1 MNKLIPSV
9 LAAAAL
15 AVGASAFAQTAEC
28 QRGIDIGLYPD
39 SCGNQSSSPRDPWG
53 RSYGVY
59 PNGVYGHPAAVLSQ
73 IFGSNAYPYA
83 YGVPPVVAPQYNVT
97 RRDRDGD
104 GVRNR
109 DDRYPNDPR
118 YR

>member
-15 AVGASAFAQTAEC
+15 AVGASAFAQSAEC
-28 QRGIDIGLYPD
+28 QRGIESGVWNNP
-39 SCGNQSSSPRDPWG
+39 CGHQSNSPTDPWG
-53 RSYGVY
+53 RNYGLY
-59 PNGVYGHPAAVLSQ
+59 PNGTYGYPAAVLSQ
-73 IFGSNAYPYA
+73 IFGSNAYPYT
-83 YGVPPVVAPQYNVT
+83 YTQPQVVPQYNVT

-109 DDRYPNDPR
+109 HDRYPNDPR